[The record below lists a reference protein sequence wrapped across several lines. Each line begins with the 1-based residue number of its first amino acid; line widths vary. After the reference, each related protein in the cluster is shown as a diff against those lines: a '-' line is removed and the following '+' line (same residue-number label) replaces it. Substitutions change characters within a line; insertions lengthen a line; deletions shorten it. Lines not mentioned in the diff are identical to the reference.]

1 MHVDWKSCARIA
13 ISVFLLYLGITYWPA
28 FSLLLVRVLQA
39 TMPLLLGEEKL
50 GRQFHRLMLRYV
62 KSSIYTKA

>member
-39 TMPLLLGEEKL
+39 AMPLLGKEKL

-62 KSSIYTKA
+62 KPSIYTKA